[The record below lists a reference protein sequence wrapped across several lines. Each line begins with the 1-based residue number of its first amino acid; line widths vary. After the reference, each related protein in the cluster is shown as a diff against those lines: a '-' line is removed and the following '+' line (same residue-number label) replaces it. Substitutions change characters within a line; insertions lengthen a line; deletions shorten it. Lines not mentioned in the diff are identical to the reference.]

1 MVNAL
6 NFGIAEHKNIK
17 TEIERAKIDK
27 YRNAHEISKEE
38 ESKIEKFQR
47 TIESGAYRLDMEKTA
62 RAIVGF

>member
-1 MVNAL
+1 MINAL

-17 TEIERAKIDK
+17 PEMERAKVDK

-38 ESKIEKFQR
+38 SKIEKFQR
-47 TIESGAYRLDMEKTA
+47 IIEGGMYPLDMEKTA